1 MVLRFHSKLMEN
13 PEFKR
18 ICIISTFTLMYFA
31 SWFPDFNNVAG
42 IEGTRISSVAAFGP
56 LSGMI
61 LGPYW
66 GAAVSFN
73 AIMLHVI
80 VNQHLVS
87 ASAFVMLTPFF
98 VALSSAITVL
108 IVTKKENI
116 AIVIYSMLIASWY
129 LFEVGREAYMIPWFH
144 ILTLAGFMLFRYV
157 GDDNV
162 TKGSLH
168 MFTLVFLIS
177 LLGTLS
183 DHMAGNITAILILDI
198 PAKAFN
204 SVIFTYPVERIVLA
218 GVAAFIMFMLM
229 MLMRY
234 TILSNH
240 IVEAEVTQTKME
252 SLREY
257 IQNDVKRIIR
267 KENDGNK

>member
-1 MVLRFHSKLMEN
+1 MVFRFHSRLMDK

-18 ICIISTFTLMYFA
+18 ICIISTFVLMYFA
-31 SWFPDFNNVAG
+31 SWFPDFQNVAG

-80 VNQHLVS
+80 VNDHLVS
-87 ASAFVMLTPFF
+87 GGAFVMLSPLF
-98 VALSSAITVL
+98 VALSSVVTGL

-116 AIVIYSMLIASWY
+116 AILIYSMLIVSWY
-129 LFEVGREAYMIPWFH
+129 LFDVGREAYTIPWFH
-144 ILTLAGFMLFRYV
+144 VLALAGFVLLKRIV
-157 GDDNV
+157 PAKV
-162 TKGSLH
+162 TNGGLY

-177 LLGTLS
+177 LLGILS
-183 DHMAGNITAILILDI
+183 DHMAGNITALLTMDI
-198 PAKAFN
+198 SAKAFN
-204 SVIFTYPVERIVLA
+204 SVIFIYPIERIMLA
-218 GVAAFIMFMLM
+218 AVAAFVMFMLI

-234 TILSNH
+234 TILSAD
-240 IVEAEVTQTKME
+240 VVAEEVTQTKME
-252 SLREY
+252 LLHEY
-257 IQNDVKRIIR
+257 LHNDVMKIINDH
-267 KENDGNK
+267 ENKK